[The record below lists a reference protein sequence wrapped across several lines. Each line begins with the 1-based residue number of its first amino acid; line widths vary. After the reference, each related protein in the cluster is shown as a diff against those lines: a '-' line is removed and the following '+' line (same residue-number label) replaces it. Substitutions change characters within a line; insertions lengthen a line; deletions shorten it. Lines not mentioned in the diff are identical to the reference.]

1 MAYLYLDTTEK
12 LIIGFLDSEF
22 GWKSYVDME
31 KNKTSAHIH
40 GLIHETLKENN
51 CSEKELTGF
60 ISTNGPGSYTGVRLA
75 EGIAQVFEWQKI
87 PCFSFYHFNVP
98 GLLDSNNKGVFFSK
112 AFKGETFLSVWSGDS
127 EQKEL
132 ISNNDFEKRIQE
144 LKSEGKEI
152 YTHFKG
158 EEENSYVSTFTSDLI
173 KDNSSIIFPKVIDQK
188 LRLPPFYYRTLD
200 KEFST
205 K

>member
-12 LIIGFLDSEF
+12 LIIGFLDDKF
-22 GWKSYVDME
+22 NWKSYVDME
-31 KNKTSAHIH
+31 KNKTSALVH
-40 GLIHETLKENN
+40 GLIHETLEENK
-51 CSEKELTGF
+51 CSEKKLMGF

-87 PCFSFYHFNVP
+87 SCYSFYHFNVP
-98 GLLDSNNKGVFFSK
+98 SLLKSESVGAFFSK
-112 AFKGETFLSVWSGDS
+112 AFKGETFICDWDKD
-127 EQKEL
+127 Q
-132 ISNNDFEKRIQE
+132 EKRE
-144 LKSEGKEI
+144 LLSNDLFKEELERLEKGGGEI
-152 YTHFKG
+152 FTHFDLEDG
-158 EEENSYVSTFTSDLI
+158 LSFPVQYTSDLI
-173 KDNSSIIFPKVIDQK
+173 KENPSILFPKVIQQK